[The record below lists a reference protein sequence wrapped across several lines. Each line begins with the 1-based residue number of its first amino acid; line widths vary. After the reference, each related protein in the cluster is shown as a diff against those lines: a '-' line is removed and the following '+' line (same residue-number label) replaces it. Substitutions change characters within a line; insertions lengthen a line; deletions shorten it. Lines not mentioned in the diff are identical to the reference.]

1 MRICRGRVVKRA
13 RVAAGFLLLA
23 ALLLAGCRNGSSSED
38 VIIAVT
44 AERPTITAT
53 PTQTAT
59 TSPPRPTDTPVL
71 ATPTPEPT
79 STQTAVPAPTATP
92 HPLYSY
98 TIPGLLA
105 RDFSGG
111 PIEIQA
117 TLEQNDTYSRYT
129 IAYPSD
135 GLTVTGIMHVP
146 AGGGPF
152 PVLILLHGYIERDQY
167 YAGADTGQ
175 AADFFASQGYLVL
188 APDLRSWGASDTGL
202 SLFHTGLVVDVL
214 NLISSL
220 PSLPEA
226 DPSRLGL
233 WGHSMGGGIVTKVL
247 AVDDRAQAAVLYA
260 PNSADD
266 ADLIDRWGPGCLPGQ
281 SEAAGDQCN
290 PAEVIPPD
298 TPPGLIDAYLTAAAD
313 PEFLRQVAPLFY
325 LENIDALL
333 QIHVGTA
340 DGQSLVETP
349 VDWSAKLA
357 DALQIAGRDVI
368 YFTYEGQGHFF
379 TGDSWNTLL
388 DRALALFEDQLK

>member
-1 MRICRGRVVKRA
+1 
-13 RVAAGFLLLA
+13 
-23 ALLLAGCRNGSSSED
+23 
-38 VIIAVT
+38 
-44 AERPTITAT
+44 
-53 PTQTAT
+53 
-59 TSPPRPTDTPVL
+59 
-71 ATPTPEPT
+71 
-79 STQTAVPAPTATP
+79 
-92 HPLYSY
+92 
-98 TIPGLLA
+98 
-105 RDFSGG
+105 
-111 PIEIQA
+111 
-117 TLEQNDTYSRYT
+117 
-129 IAYPSD
+129 
-135 GLTVTGIMHVP
+135 
-146 AGGGPF
+146 
-152 PVLILLHGYIERDQY
+152 
-167 YAGADTGQ
+167 
-175 AADFFASQGYLVL
+175 
-188 APDLRSWGASDTGL
+188 
-202 SLFHTGLVVDVL
+202 
-214 NLISSL
+214 
-220 PSLPEA
+220 
-226 DPSRLGL
+226 
-233 WGHSMGGGIVTKVL
+233 MGGGIVTKVL